1 MSDEDWENPY
11 AEEITE
17 ITEITEVS
25 SIDEIE
31 QVKTDIK
38 TCDESRSEIAKI
50 LETKSTHI
58 YDFKN
63 IRISIQDLYQ
73 EGIVPFD
80 FSTPSPD
87 DLWRLQKK
95 QTIIRKK

>member
-17 ITEITEVS
+17 IS
-25 SIDEIE
+25 SIDEIDE
-31 QVKTDIK
+31 QVKIDIK
-38 TCDESRSEIAKI
+38 TFDESRSEIAKI

-73 EGIVPFD
+73 EGIVLFD